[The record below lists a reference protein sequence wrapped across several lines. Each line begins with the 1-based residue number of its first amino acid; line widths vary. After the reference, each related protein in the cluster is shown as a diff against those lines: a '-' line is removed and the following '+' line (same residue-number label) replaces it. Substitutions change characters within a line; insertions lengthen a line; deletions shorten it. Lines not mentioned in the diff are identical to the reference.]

1 MAMLVTRNIT
11 TNGRMPSI
19 VRPTRSK
26 MLGWP
31 GKVGTSFQS
40 R

>member
-1 MAMLVTRNIT
+1 MAMLVTRNMT

-19 VRPTRSK
+19 VRPTRSNIP
-26 MLGWP
+26 GWP
-31 GKVGTSFQS
+31 GSVGRSFQS